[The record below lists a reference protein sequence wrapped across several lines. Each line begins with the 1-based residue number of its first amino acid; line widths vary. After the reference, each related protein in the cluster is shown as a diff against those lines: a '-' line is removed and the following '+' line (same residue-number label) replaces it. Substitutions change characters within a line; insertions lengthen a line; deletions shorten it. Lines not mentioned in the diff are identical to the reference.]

1 MGEHP
6 KILVVGNENSI
17 DQAIVASKLGA
28 KVTFLGGIDS
38 EGYDFLAK
46 LQQEGI
52 CTKYIQRET
61 QISME
66 DVEEALEEEYDA
78 VMLKLDMPDDIIINT
93 FKAAKA
99 RNMKVVLDMT
109 PVRALPLGQLKGIDI
124 ISPDEKA
131 ASALT
136 SIEVNSFKTASQAA
150 KVFQAMYGSEHV
162 VIRMGSKGAMA
173 FDSCQ
178 FKQLPSCETEEDVVD
193 TKSTDDIFMPALTIE
208 YVRSG
213 DIEKA
218 TQFANHMVADLS
230 K

>member
-93 FKAAKA
+93 FQAAKG
-99 RNMKVVLDMT
+99 RNMK
-109 PVRALPLGQLKGIDI
+109 
-124 ISPDEKA
+124 
-131 ASALT
+131 
-136 SIEVNSFKTASQAA
+136 NS
-150 KVFQAMYGSEHV
+150 
-162 VIRMGSKGAMA
+162 
-173 FDSCQ
+173 
-178 FKQLPSCETEEDVVD
+178 
-193 TKSTDDIFMPALTIE
+193 
-208 YVRSG
+208 
-213 DIEKA
+213 
-218 TQFANHMVADLS
+218 
-230 K
+230 